1 MFLVE
6 LARSQ
11 RSLDGRC
18 TGAVREI
25 PPTVGLQR
33 PGVPM
38 PVPCGLYLDSHR
50 SMVYQPRRVVD
61 VVVLPCWLV
70 ALLLDFPP
78 PVQREPRSALRPY

>member
-11 RSLDGRC
+11 PALDGRC

-33 PGVPM
+33 PGVPV
-38 PVPCGLYLDSHR
+38 PVPCRLYLDGHR
-50 SMVYQPRRVVD
+50 SMVYQPHGLVD
-61 VVVLPCWLV
+61 VAVLP
-70 ALLLDFPP
+70 
-78 PVQREPRSALRPY
+78 